1 MKDLI
6 QGTGTEMGGNIQ
18 GLMIDN
24 MNGKSVGALA
34 YMVSVRAHFFMLDKV
49 FTCYLLHNMFFK
61 QQENNALVTNVTV
74 D

>member
-34 YMVSVRAHFFMLDKV
+34 YKVSVRAHFFMLDKV

-61 QQENNALVTNVTV
+61 QQENNALVTNITV

>member
-1 MKDLI
+1 
-6 QGTGTEMGGNIQ
+6 
-18 GLMIDN
+18 MIDN
-24 MNGKSVGALA
+24 IKGKSVGALA
-34 YMVSVRAHFFMLDKV
+34 YKVSVGAHFFMLDKV